1 MVSPTGPRRI
11 WNPPNPFDPSWT
23 DLEVESAPV
32 ELETYEDQS
41 RSVLSHNDSPDLG
54 FRWSVNPYRGCM
66 HACAYCYARPTHEYL
81 GLGAGTDFERKI
93 FLKPDAAALLDAAFR
108 KRSWK
113 RELVVFSGVTDCYQP
128 LEASWRLTRACL
140 EVCERHANPVG
151 IVTKSVLVVRD
162 IDILVRL
169 SRCAAASVSISIPF
183 ASDEM
188 ARRIEPSAPSIKR
201 RFDAVRQLAA
211 AGVRVGVG
219 VAPIIPGLN
228 DREVPEILTRAKENG
243 AGFAFRTLLREAC
256 APSFSGVLPKSIRS
270 ERLTSKNEFVM
281 SAAAI
286 FPKADSDIA
295 STGKENTGEPSKG
308 CGTFGFAKCTSKTSM
323 PRSERLFPRPLPAKA
338 ISSPDEWD
346 LERTP
351 KCVPSMR
358 FLG

>member
-1 MVSPTGPRRI
+1 
-11 WNPPNPFDPSWT
+11 
-23 DLEVESAPV
+23 
-32 ELETYEDQS
+32 
-41 RSVLSHNDSPDLG
+41 
-54 FRWSVNPYRGCM
+54 
-66 HACAYCYARPTHEYL
+66 L

-243 AGFAFRTLLREAC
+243 AGFAFRTLLR
-256 APSFSGVLPKSIRS
+256 LPGSVRAVFLRRLAEEYPERAAHIEKRIRDVRGGNLS
-270 ERLTSKNEFVM
+270 ESRFGHRQHGKGEYWG
-281 SAAAI
+281 AI
-286 FPKADSDIA
+286 E
-295 STGKENTGEPSKG
+295 G
-308 CGTFGFAKCTSKTSM
+308 M
-323 PRSERLFPRPLPAKA
+323 
-338 ISSPDEWD
+338 WD
-346 LERTP
+346 LWLRKVHLEDLDAEERTP
-351 KCVPSMR
+351 LPPPAPRQGDLFSR
-358 FLG
+358 